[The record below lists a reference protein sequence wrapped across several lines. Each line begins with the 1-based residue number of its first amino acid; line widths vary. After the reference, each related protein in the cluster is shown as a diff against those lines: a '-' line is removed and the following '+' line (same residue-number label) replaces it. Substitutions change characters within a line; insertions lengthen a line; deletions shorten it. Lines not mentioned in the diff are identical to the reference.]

1 VLCDDPGPR
10 EVRRR
15 VGEREALEGGDI
27 CTFMAD
33 SCC

>member
-1 VLCDDPGPR
+1 MLYDDPGPR
-10 EVRRR
+10 GVRWR
-15 VGEREALEGGDI
+15 VGEREALEEGDI